1 MKPLAIDYLKQT
13 VGRTGILRADKIK
26 TTQNTTARRI
36 GWVESNVLSNTF
48 NNSPV
53 K

>member
-1 MKPLAIDYLKQT
+1 MKPIAIDYLKQT
-13 VGRTGILRADKIK
+13 VGRTGNWRTGRVT

-48 NNSPV
+48 NNSLV